1 MSVYSRALHALWLLA
16 GILLAA
22 AAAAAEPG
30 AGPTRVEV
38 IEHAVGTGK
47 PIARGAFAVLR
58 YTAWLYDPEA
68 PGHKGQQYASS
79 ESRGE
84 PLTFVYGLKRALPGL
99 EKGLAGMRVGGR
111 RTIVIPSKLAYDGLK
126 YPRPAEVP
134 VGSALVFDVELIEVV
149 PQGAP
154 PDE

>member
-1 MSVYSRALHALWLLA
+1 MPIRSRAARALWLLA
-16 GILLAA
+16 AILIAGG
-22 AAAAAEPG
+22 AAAAEPG
-30 AGPTRVEV
+30 AGPTQVEV

-47 PIARGAFAVLR
+47 PIARRAFAVLR
-58 YTAWLYDPEA
+58 YTAWVYDPDA
-68 PGHKGQQYASS
+68 PDHKGRQYASS

-84 PLTFVYGLKRALPGL
+84 SLTFVYGLKRALPGL

-111 RTIVIPSKLAYDGLK
+111 RTVVIPSKLAYDGLK

-134 VGSALVFDVELIEVV
+134 VGSALVFDVELIDVV
-149 PQGAP
+149 PESAP